1 MAMALLTTPT
11 AAPKRRPVL
20 PCESWLRSW
29 RNAGRVSRYNT
40 KCFAELWAQI
50 CTQIALGRYFFLARE
65 RISIGTMKL
74 RAETNFLLRK
84 QSKQALGPVEIIGG
98 ALISTLAF
106 ALTFWSMSGMIR
118 ASSPAVAMLIVGAL
132 AVLALLASYIGV
144 VRYRMQRNSRT
155 WLVLALCLWA
165 GLLVGSVLGNN
176 YWWMG
181 VAKYAES
188 MWILHVTK
196 VVPSWMPARS
206 TSRTKAIAFRNGLTY
221 CVAPVILEPL
231 EAAGGTTSKT
241 TAGFQIPSSGTV
253 DFWAVGT
260 DCCGTTGTPF
270 TCFDAANPFARSG
283 LRVLDDTHTAM
294 YQLAVQEWTATTGV
308 PTKFPIF
315 FEWSLDPLMLED
327 KLKSLASNNMLK
339 FVFVYGLAALFVSY
353 ALHMLF
359 RYYKVM

>member
-1 MAMALLTTPT
+1 
-11 AAPKRRPVL
+11 
-20 PCESWLRSW
+20 
-29 RNAGRVSRYNT
+29 
-40 KCFAELWAQI
+40 
-50 CTQIALGRYFFLARE
+50 
-65 RISIGTMKL
+65 MKL

-181 VAKYAES
+181 VAKYAEYRQMAS
-188 MWILHVTK
+188 YVNVDPSRDKGSSFMDAGTIYFKDRSK
-196 VVPSWMPARS
+196 VD
-206 TSRTKAIAFRNGLTY
+206 RTKAIAFRNGLTY